1 MSQISIST
9 LHQIHSWCIY
19 LPPPAAAGRKGNK
32 GPLHPPAPLLLLLPC
47 GPCSWLVSPLD
58 NVFVRADAECSFY
71 KSRLLLQSVPKYFN
85 MKTIL
90 LKVKIKIGARCK
102 RLRGTPGWKVPGP
115 QKWTRM
121 YLCWGLTVGHAKGS
135 SSSWY
140 FDNFSKMLRE
150 AVWKVWLLE

>member
-58 NVFVRADAECSFY
+58 NVFVRADAECCAARAIRSTSQDSSFNPY
-71 KSRLLLQSVPKYFN
+71 PSILTWKQFSYRSKSKLVPGVNDSEGHLVEKSLVHRNGPGCIF
-85 MKTIL
+85 
-90 LKVKIKIGARCK
+90 VEVWPWV
-102 RLRGTPGWKVPGP
+102 TPKVPQVLGILTIS
-115 QKWTRM
+115 QK
-121 YLCWGLTVGHAKGS
+121 C
-135 SSSWY
+135 
-140 FDNFSKMLRE
+140 
-150 AVWKVWLLE
+150 